1 MKNTHKSWFINIV
14 ITCLLFLSCTPN
26 PVEEAKIEMQKE
38 YHAYFDNTINMIE
51 QYNWVQSID
60 LHEYWYPEGTTA
72 IEAANDLETVI
83 QGCRRLSKE
92 VSTIDVD
99 DEWVIFAKQELQ
111 QVLNEKIQKAVSIT
125 HNPFY
130 GLAGAFIGLF
140 ANSEATKEEAKIPK
154 EIINALNNLQNSL
167 QSKMDISND
176 IIRMRD
182 NVISN
187 KELNKKQFIEIN
199 NAILTMARDSF
210 LNHFQGWKG
219 VESYFDKKT
228 NNLKDSTYINNI
240 YQFFHASAEAIKELK
255 KHHLYDEQ
263 TTQMYTGFYAE
274 ADAYCEPVDKATDDI
289 TSIYKGNGFIIDY
302 YSNAL
307 DGEGELYWNIYSYQE
322 KNNSLTLRLKKTFL
336 YDKNNYS
343 VSMRPS
349 KENNIGSE
357 YIYKSLSC
365 GENSYA
371 GIHTSKKGEKYAIVW
386 IKNDE
391 IDKYFLKD
399 LFLCKEVIAYLTSN
413 ECLHK

>member
-1 MKNTHKSWFINIV
+1 MKNTHKNWFINIV

-51 QYNWVQSID
+51 QYNWIQSID
-60 LHEYWYPEGTTA
+60 LHDYWYPEGTTA

-92 VSTIDVD
+92 ISTINVD
-99 DEWVIFAKQELQ
+99 DERVISAKQELK

-140 ANSEATKEEAKIPK
+140 ANSEATKEEAKIPE

-167 QSKMDISND
+167 QSKMDISDD
-176 IIRMRD
+176 IVRMRD

-219 VESYFDKKT
+219 VESYFDNKT
-228 NNLKDSTYINNI
+228 NYLKDSTYINNM
-240 YQFFHASAEAIKELK
+240 YQIFHASAEAIKELK
-255 KHHLYDEQ
+255 KYHLYNEQ
-263 TTQMYTGFYAE
+263 TVQMYTSFYAE
-274 ADAYCEPVDKATDDI
+274 ADAYCEPVNKATDNV
-289 TSIYKGNGFIIDY
+289 TSIYKGNSFIIDF

-307 DGEGELYWNIYSYQE
+307 DGEGELYWNVYSYQE
-322 KNNSLTLRLKKTFL
+322 KNGELTLILKKTFL
-336 YDKNNYS
+336 YSKNNYS
-343 VSMRPS
+343 VIIETPN
-349 KENNIGSE
+349 EEQIGSK

-371 GIHTSKKGEKYAIVW
+371 GIHTSKKGEKYAEVW
-386 IKNDE
+386 VEQKLDN
-391 IDKYFLKD
+391 YFLRD
-399 LFLCKEVIAYLTSN
+399 LFLCKEVTAYLASN
-413 ECLHK
+413 EWRDK

>member
-240 YQFFHASAEAIKELK
+240 YQFFHTSAKAIKELK

-413 ECLHK
+413 EWLDK

>member
-1 MKNTHKSWFINIV
+1 MKNTHKNWFINIV
-14 ITCLLFLSCTPN
+14 ITCLLFLSCTSN

-51 QYNWVQSID
+51 QYNWIQSID
-60 LHEYWYPEGTTA
+60 LHDYWYPEGTTV

-92 VSTIDVD
+92 ISTINVD
-99 DEWVIFAKQELQ
+99 DERVISAKQELK

-140 ANSEATKEEAKIPK
+140 ANSEATKEEAKIPE

-167 QSKMDISND
+167 QSKMDISDD
-176 IIRMRD
+176 IVRMRD

-219 VESYFDKKT
+219 VESYFNNKT
-228 NNLKDSTYINNI
+228 NYLKDSIYINNM
-240 YQFFHASAEAIKELK
+240 YQIFHASAEAIKELK
-255 KHHLYDEQ
+255 KYHLYNEQ
-263 TTQMYTGFYAE
+263 TVQMYTGFYAE
-274 ADAYCEPVDKATDDI
+274 ADAYCEPVNKATDNV
-289 TSIYKGNGFIIDY
+289 TSIYKGNSFIIDF

-307 DGEGELYWNIYSYQE
+307 DGEGELYWNVYSYQE
-322 KNNSLTLRLKKTFL
+322 KNGELTLILKKTFL
-336 YDKNNYS
+336 YSKNNYS
-343 VSMRPS
+343 VIIETPN
-349 KENNIGSE
+349 EEQIGSK

-371 GIHTSKKGEKYAIVW
+371 GIHTSKEGEKYAEVW
-386 IKNDE
+386 VEQKLDN
-391 IDKYFLKD
+391 YFLRD
-399 LFLCKEVIAYLTSN
+399 LFLCKEVIAYLASN
-413 ECLHK
+413 EWRDK